1 MTSQFT
7 LEKALD
13 NSASL
18 LESFRRDAACIEQ
31 ANGFVDLALR
41 TFQRGGR
48 LVTCGNGGSLA
59 QAMHFAEEWTGRF
72 RRDRRALPA
81 MALADPA
88 VMTCIAND
96 FGYEAVFSR
105 QIEAHG
111 RRGDLLVA
119 ISTSGRSPNL
129 LRAASAARK
138 VDMTTV
144 ALLGKGGGPLAGEV
158 DIPIV
163 VPLATTSDRI
173 QEVHLVILHAV
184 IEAVERQLFPEIY
197 ADPQTDPDGARN

>member
-1 MTSQFT
+1 MSPASSLYSAFHGSMAALSAF
-7 LEKALD
+7 LEDEQCMVAASRLEAAAIMAL
-13 NSASL
+13 
-18 LESFRRDAACIEQ
+18 E
-31 ANGFVDLALR
+31 
-41 TFQRGGR
+41 RGGK
-48 LVTCGNGGSLA
+48 LFTCGNGGSLA

-72 RRDRRALPA
+72 RQDRRALPA
-81 MALADPA
+81 MALADPC
-88 VMTCIAND
+88 VITCIAND
-96 FGYEAVFSR
+96 FGYEAVFAR

-111 RRGDLLVA
+111 RRGDLLLA

-138 VDMTTV
+138 LDMTTV

-163 VPLATTSDRI
+163 VPVATTSDRI

-184 IEAVERQLFPEIY
+184 IEAVERQIFPEIY
-197 ADPQTDPDGARN
+197 ADSQTEPGDTPD

>member
-1 MTSQFT
+1 MTPRTSLQAVLDDATT
-7 LEKALD
+7 LLG
-13 NSASL
+13 
-18 LESFRRDAACIEQ
+18 SFRRDPTC
-31 ANGFVDLALR
+31 LARMNDFAEVALT
-41 TFQRGGR
+41 TFRRDGR
-48 LVTCGNGGSLA
+48 ILTCGNGGSLA

-72 RRDRRALPA
+72 RHDRRALPA

-88 VMTCIAND
+88 VITCIAND
-96 FGYEAVFSR
+96 FGYEAVFAR

-111 RRGDLLVA
+111 RRGDLLLA

-129 LRAASAARK
+129 LRAISAARK
-138 VDMTTV
+138 LDMTTV

-158 DIPIV
+158 DVPIV
-163 VPLATTSDRI
+163 VPHATTSDRI

-197 ADPQTDPDGARN
+197 TDPLADPDGARD

>member
-1 MTSQFT
+1 MTPRASLQA
-7 LEKALD
+7 ALD
-13 NSASL
+13 HAATL
-18 LESFRRDAACIEQ
+18 FDSFRRDPIC
-31 ANGFVDLALR
+31 LARMTDFAEVVLASL
-41 TFQRGGR
+41 QRDGR
-48 LVTCGNGGSLA
+48 LLTCGNGGSLA

-81 MALADPA
+81 MALADPS
-88 VMTCIAND
+88 VITCIAND
-96 FGYEAVFSR
+96 FGYEAVFAR

-111 RRGDLLVA
+111 RRGDLLLA

-138 VDMTTV
+138 LDMTTV

-163 VPLATTSDRI
+163 VPHATTSDRI

-197 ADPQTDPDGARN
+197 VDPQNEPSGTPD